1 MDFLINTPLY
11 ALFARYSNYLIPY
24 ISSVPVRLLL
34 YFLLILVL
42 SIFQRVLS
50 RVNRAR
56 KSNPLIDQA
65 NEQSNTNATQL
76 KKGKHRTYLLTSI
89 VLLLIVALISTT
101 RITKLGGLFFQDPS
115 TQVIAEGNFNWIELD
130 AKNKL
135 LYAVGHGTDQVLAY
149 HTDRLSDPPSMSE
162 PLYERSQSIA
172 LNSASNEIYYP
183 TSEEIIV
190 LGVPDLKIKERIKIP
205 ELSPGDVW
213 IVWDEQNDQIV
224 LSSEADENVGHPFLV
239 VDRKTGKVVS
249 DEPLNAWNIYLHPSK
264 SILYLGPRNQE
275 TKYCLYDTEQNQVV
289 SSFESG
295 ELGDRMILD
304 ENRDELL
311 IAAPSRSRISR
322 YDPMTFTYLGSIK
335 ANWGVRSLAIDRE
348 RDLLFAGSLVD
359 NMLIIIDLNTGKTI
373 RTCWVGPWIRSIA
386 LDTENRLAYVSTK
399 YELVSIR
406 Y

>member
-11 ALFARYSNYLIPY
+11 SLFARYSNYLIPY
-24 ISSVPVRLLL
+24 ISSIPVRMLL

-42 SIFQRVLS
+42 FFFQQILN

-56 KSNPLIDQA
+56 NSNTPIDQA
-65 NEQSNTNATQL
+65 TEQSSPKTNQL
-76 KKGKHRTYLLTSI
+76 KKGKKRAYLLTSI
-89 VLLLIVALISTT
+89 VLFLIVALVSTT
-101 RITKLGGLFFQDPS
+101 KMTKLGGLLFQDAS

-130 AKNKL
+130 SKNKL

-162 PLYERSQSIA
+162 SLYERSQSIA
-172 LNSASNEIYYP
+172 LNSVSSEIYYP
-183 TSEEIIV
+183 ANDEIIV
-190 LGVPDLKIKERIKIP
+190 LSVPDLKIKERIKIP

-213 IVWDEQNDQIV
+213 IVWDEQNGQII
-224 LSSEADENVGHPFLV
+224 LSSEADENAGHPFLV

-275 TKYCLYDTEQNQVV
+275 KKYCLYDTEQNQVMN
-289 SSFESG
+289 SFETG

-311 IAAPSRSRISR
+311 IAAPSKSRISR
-322 YDPMTFTYLGSIK
+322 YDPMTFAYLGSIK

-348 RDLLFAGSLVD
+348 RDLLFAGSLVN
-359 NMLIIIDLNTGKTI
+359 NMLIIIDLNTDKTI
-373 RTCWVGPWIRSIA
+373 RTCWVGPWIRSIV